1 MEEKI
6 YLYPV
11 WVRIWHW
18 FNALLFL
25 LLVLTG
31 LSMHFAGKE
40 SHLVPF
46 DLSVTVHNISGIA
59 LIIAFIFFAF
69 ANRFTW
75 NGIYYKI
82 RLKGYVEELWK
93 QIRFYLWGIFKKEPK
108 PFPVTNDRKFNPLQ
122 QFSYVIAMYI
132 LIPLIIITGIGLLF
146 PGITVNSLFGQ
157 GGLWLTNIFHQ
168 VMGFSLTIFW
178 LIHLYFCTIG
188 KTATSNFKSMIDGWH

>member
-18 FNALLFL
+18 LNALFFL

-31 LSMHFAGKE
+31 ISMHFAGKE

-46 DLSVTVHNISGIA
+46 ELSVKVHNISGIA
-59 LIIAFIFFAF
+59 VIIGFIFFAF

-75 NGIYYKI
+75 NGTYYKI

-93 QIRFYLWGIFKKEPK
+93 QIRFYSWGIFKKEPK
-108 PFPVTNDRKFNPLQ
+108 PFPITKDRKFNPLQ

-132 LIPLIIITGIGLLF
+132 LVPLIIISGIGLLF
-146 PGITVNSLFGQ
+146 PRINLTSFMGKS
-157 GGLWLTNIFHQ
+157 GLWYTDLLHQ
-168 VMGFSLTIFW
+168 FMGFFLTVFW